1 MEINSFRGASVY
13 GTAPYSAPTE
23 EAGRLRKPDMET
35 PGIEQREQNSGNPQ
49 PAFEVTLS
57 RESRDMIA
65 QETTEPPPAPENPP
79 PADANAPAN
88 AAMAYEK
95 SRIVNIVA

>member
-1 MEINSFRGASVY
+1 MEINTPRGASGY
-13 GTAPYSAPTE
+13 GTTPYIAPTE
-23 EAGRLRKPDMET
+23 ESGQLRKPGMET
-35 PGIEQREQNSGNPQ
+35 PGIEQGGQNSGNPQ
-49 PAFEVTLS
+49 PAFQVTLS
-57 RESRDMIA
+57 QESRDIIA
-65 QETTEPPPAPENPP
+65 RKTPEPTPAPENPP